1 MFGNG
6 RQTHLYHLLSST
18 HRPPPKSPSKA
29 AAATK
34 APTAKAPAAPK
45 SPTKAGGKG
54 AAAKSGV
61 AAKSGA
67 ATKSGAAKPPPKKPP
82 AKVGCTL
89 WSIVQCV
96 VHLLAIKFCYC

>member
-1 MFGNG
+1 MVVRHTCVTFFPF
-6 RQTHLYHLLSST
+6 T

-54 AAAKSGV
+54 G

-67 ATKSGAAKPPPKKPP
+67 ATKSGAAAKGGAAKPPPKKPA
-82 AKVGCTL
+82 AKVGCTR
-89 WSIVQCV
+89 WSIAQCV
-96 VHLLAIKFCYC
+96 IDY

>member
-1 MFGNG
+1 MLFGND
-6 RQTHLYHLLSST
+6 RQTHLYHLFSFT

-54 AAAKSGV
+54 AAAKSG
-61 AAKSGA
+61 AATKSGA
-67 ATKSGAAKPPPKKPP
+67 AAKSGAAKPPPKKPA
-82 AKVGCTL
+82 AKVGYTL
-89 WSIVQCV
+89 WSIAQCV
-96 VHLLAIKFCYC
+96 LSIISH